1 RWMQIG
7 FVHGVM
13 NTDNMSIAGETID
26 YGPCAFLDAYDPA
39 TVFSSID
46 RNGRYAYAN
55 QARIANWNLARLA
68 ECLLPHLDPDEN
80 KAIEV
85 AQDILSGFA
94 DAFNAAYL
102 DGFRAKI
109 GLQTPQTEDAALIED
124 LLGHMARQKAD
135 FTLTFRKLGKAAE
148 SAQADGAV
156 RGLFADPTAYDS
168 WAARWRQRLAAE
180 PAEPGERRV
189 AMDAVNPA
197 IIPRN
202 HLVEEALAAAMAVD
216 LAPFERLNEALAT
229 PFENRAE
236 FADYAGLP
244 PVPETAYR
252 TFCGT

>member
-1 RWMQIG
+1 
-7 FVHGVM
+7 
-13 NTDNMSIAGETID
+13 MSIAGETID

-55 QARIANWNLARLA
+55 QPGIAHWNLARLA

-80 KAIEV
+80 KAIEA
-85 AQDILSGFA
+85 AQDVLSGFA
-94 DAFNAAYL
+94 DAFKTAYV

-109 GLQTPQTEDAALIED
+109 GLQTPQTEDAPLIEE
-124 LLGHMARQKAD
+124 LLGHMAQQNAD
-135 FTLTFRKLGKAAE
+135 FTLTFRNLGKAAE
-148 SAQADGAV
+148 SAQAEGSL
-156 RGLFADPTAYDS
+156 RGLFADPTAYDG
-168 WAARWRQRLAAE
+168 WAARWRQRLAS
-180 PAEPGERRV
+180 EPGGPDERRV

-202 HLVEEALAAAMAVD
+202 HLVEEALAAAMAGD

-229 PFENRAE
+229 PFEDRAE

-244 PVPETAYR
+244 PMPATAYR